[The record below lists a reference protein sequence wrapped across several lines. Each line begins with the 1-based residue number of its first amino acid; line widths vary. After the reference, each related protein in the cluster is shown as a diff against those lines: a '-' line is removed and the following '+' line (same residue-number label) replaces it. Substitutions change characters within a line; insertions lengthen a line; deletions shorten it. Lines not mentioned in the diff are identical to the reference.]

1 MARLGFSTG
10 SSALECFG
18 SAGLAAGNNGV
29 LNLQGRN
36 LADSEGRNHISLLK
50 DEAPMR
56 GRELRLVGTVKF

>member
-18 SAGLAAGNNGV
+18 SASLAAGNNVV
-29 LNLQGRN
+29 LHLQGRN